1 MIAVDTNI
9 LVRILT
15 NDDPIQ
21 ARRAVKILKSDDI
34 FISKSVLLK
43 TERLLRQA
51 YEIKKS
57 NIIAFKINLQ

>member
-1 MIAVDTNI
+1 MAMDIYI

>member
-34 FISKSVLLK
+34 F
-43 TERLLRQA
+43 
-51 YEIKKS
+51 Y
-57 NIIAFKINLQ
+57 LQIGAVGDGTGTAASL